1 MRNAGCD
8 IILYGV
14 DSFSDKMLKLMGKS
28 YSASRAIQALYETRQ
43 EGIKT
48 FYQLILGFPG
58 ETQITLQDS
67 IEKAAALP
75 RDIVCNS
82 VNIYQLHPGS
92 PVFDTMKKLGMI
104 SNEDL
109 FKGFRM
115 KDFIRIYYPAE
126 FVERI
131 YNARDKIY
139 AFAKNEHIRTP
150 EGPMP

>member
-1 MRNAGCD
+1 MRLAGCD

-28 YSASRAIQALYETRQ
+28 YSANRAVQALLETRQ

-58 ETQITLQDS
+58 ETEKTLQDTVRN
-67 IEKAAALP
+67 ARALP
-75 RDIVCNS
+75 RDIICNS

-104 SNEDL
+104 NDEDL

-126 FVERI
+126 FVRKI
-131 YNARDKIY
+131 HNARDEIY
-139 AFAKNEHIRTP
+139 AVAGDERIRTS
-150 EGPMP
+150 G